1 MNHNQQASLAGHYDD
16 DEALFVNGVIRVG
29 NRDGKRVVE
38 DGGRLRESDAVLTL
52 VRRILSPVPLKCD
65 SIHLRSSLAARA
77 TSPYF
82 PRLSPSARIR
92 LWSAPCP
99 ARGPR
104 RRRSSWPLPA
114 RAGYDRARPIRAP
127 LARWS
132 AAP

>member
-16 DEALFVNGVIRVG
+16 DEALFVNGVIRGG
-29 NRDGKRVVE
+29 NRDAKRVVE

-92 LWSAPCP
+92 LC
-99 ARGPR
+99 RLV
-104 RRRSSWPLPA
+104 RSMPST
-114 RAGYDRARPIRAP
+114 R
-127 LARWS
+127 
-132 AAP
+132 AAPETFQLASSSARRI